1 MRPVFERV
9 RVIEIRRAASHGV
22 VDVTH
27 ASGRQGRAA
36 AERASGHPGS
46 PLTDEARLAKVWSLY
61 EHPGRPV
68 PESVVLSVID
78 LVGRFEEVARTTEL
92 TSLLASR

>member
-68 PESVVLSVID
+68 PESAVLSVID

>member
-1 MRPVFERV
+1 MLDPAAACVWASVPTGATSGIECGLRGPSKFESSVRPVFERV

-46 PLTDEARLAKVWSLY
+46 PLTDEARLAKV
-61 EHPGRPV
+61 
-68 PESVVLSVID
+68 
-78 LVGRFEEVARTTEL
+78 
-92 TSLLASR
+92 